1 MLQPGI
7 TQELTFSVTQ
17 SLTAQAVGS
26 GTLPVLATPVMIARM
41 EQAAW
46 QAVAPHLSPEES
58 TVGIHMDVEH
68 LSPTPAGMEVTCR
81 AELLQVEGRR
91 LTFQVTAWDAKGP
104 VGEGTH
110 VRAVIQS
117 SRFLDKA
124 QKKMQGLG

>member
-7 TQELTFSVTQ
+7 AQEITFSVTQ
-17 SLTAQAVGS
+17 PLSAQTVGS

-68 LSPTPAGMEVTCR
+68 LSPTPVGMDVTCR
-81 AELLQVEGRR
+81 AELTQVDGRR
-91 LTFQVTAWDAKGP
+91 LVFQVTAWDAKGP
-104 VGEGTH
+104 VGKGTH
-110 VRAVIQS
+110 ARAVIQS
-117 SRFLDKA
+117 GRFLDKA
-124 QKKMQGLG
+124 QKKMQDL

>member
-17 SLTAQAVGS
+17 PLTAQAVGS
-26 GTLPVLATPVMIARM
+26 GTLPVLATPVMIVRM

-58 TVGIHMDVEH
+58 TVGTRMDVEH
-68 LSPTPAGMEVTCR
+68 LSPTPVGMEVTCR

-91 LTFQVTAWDAKGP
+91 LTFRVTAWDAKGP

-117 SRFLDKA
+117 GRFLDKA